1 MQREV
6 IPSEGLILPQSL
18 VVSIIEY
25 ETKEKLETFKYHG
38 LLRILKRTRKVICW
52 LELLKDSY

>member
-25 ETKEKLETFKYHG
+25 ETKEKLEAN
-38 LLRILKRTRKVICW
+38 L
-52 LELLKDSY
+52 